1 MTFAQPDYLY
11 ALALMPVMALFMV
24 WAGRRRLSALASLGD
39 PSLIDRLS
47 LSVDWRGRR
56 VRSWLW
62 FMALA
67 LLIVALARPRWGS
80 EVQIVE
86 RQGVQIMIALDVS
99 TSMLAE
105 DIKPN
110 RLKRAKLEIVDLMSR
125 LDGDEVGLVLF
136 SGASFLQF
144 PLTFDYS
151 TARTFL
157 DAAGPQMI
165 TRPGTAIGKAIDT
178 AVKGFNDRRAGQKV
192 ILIITDGEGHEG
204 DPLAAARRAREEGVV
219 IYTIGFGSPEGEPI
233 PEFDAFGRM
242 VGFKLDQRGEVI
254 LSKLDEVTL
263 QQIAREG
270 GGKYYRAVADGR
282 VIESL
287 ANDFDALQKESF
299 ESELRTRHIERF
311 QMFLALALLLLVAI
325 ELIPERATS
334 WLRRRG
340 RAAEA
345 A

>member
-11 ALALMPVMALFMV
+11 ALALMPIMALFVV

-47 LSVDWRGRR
+47 RSVDWRGRR

-62 FMALA
+62 FVALA

-80 EVQIVE
+80 AVQVVE
-86 RQGVQIMIALDVS
+86 RQGVQIIVALDVS

-151 TARTFL
+151 TARRFL
-157 DAAGPQMI
+157 DEAGPQMI
-165 TRPGTAIGKAIDT
+165 SRPGTAIGKAIET
-178 AVKGFNDRRAGQKV
+178 AVNGFDERRASQKV
-192 ILIITDGEGHEG
+192 ILIITDGESHEG
-204 DPLAAARRAREEGVV
+204 DPLAAARQAREEGVV

-233 PEFDAFGRM
+233 PEYDAFGRM
-242 VGFKLDQRGEVI
+242 AGFKQDQRGEVV

-270 GGKYYRAVADGR
+270 GGKYYRATADGR
-282 VIESL
+282 VIENL
-287 ANDFDALQKESF
+287 ADDFDALQKESF
-299 ESELRTRHIERF
+299 ESELKTRHIERF
-311 QMFLALALLLLVAI
+311 QVFLAAALLVLVAM
-325 ELIPERATS
+325 ELIPERVTT
-334 WLRRRG
+334 WLG
-340 RAAEA
+340 RHDRTAEA

>member
-1 MTFAQPDYLY
+1 MTFAEPDYLY
-11 ALALMPVMALFMV
+11 ALALMPLIALFMV
-24 WAGRRRLSALASLGD
+24 WAGRRRQSAIASLGD

-62 FMALA
+62 FVALA

-80 EVQIVE
+80 DVQIVE

-157 DAAGPQMI
+157 DEAGPHMI
-165 TRPGTAIGKAIDT
+165 SRPGTAIGKAIET
-178 AVKGFNDRRAGQKV
+178 AVNGFNEQRAGQKV
-192 ILIITDGEGHEG
+192 ILIITDGESHEG
-204 DPLAAARRAREEGVV
+204 DPLAAARIAREEGVV
-219 IYTIGFGSPEGEPI
+219 IYTIGFGSPDGEPI
-233 PEFDAFGRM
+233 PEYDAFGRM
-242 VGFKLDQRGEVI
+242 SGFKQDQRGEVI
-254 LSKLDEVTL
+254 LSKLNEVTL
-263 QQIAREG
+263 QRIAREG
-270 GGKYYRAVADGR
+270 GGKYYRATADGR

-287 ANDFDALQKESF
+287 KDDFDALQKESF
-299 ESELRTRHIERF
+299 ESEFRTRQIERF
-311 QMFLALALLLLVAI
+311 QLFLAVALLVLVAM
-325 ELIPERATS
+325 ELVPDRVSS
-334 WLRRRG
+334 WLRRRD
-340 RAAEA
+340 RTAEA

>member
-11 ALALMPVMALFMV
+11 AFALIPVMALFVV
-24 WAGRRRLSALASLGD
+24 WAGRRRLSALARLGD
-39 PSLIDRLS
+39 PGLIDRLS

-56 VRSWLW
+56 VRNWLW
-62 FMALA
+62 FVALA
-67 LLIVALARPRWGS
+67 LLVVALARPRWGS

-110 RLKRAKLEIVDLMSR
+110 RLKRAKLEIVDLLNR

-157 DAAGPQMI
+157 DEAGPQMI

-178 AVKGFNDRRAGQKV
+178 AVNGFNEQRAGQKV

-204 DPLAAARRAREEGVV
+204 DPLEAARRAHEEGMA
-219 IYTIGFGSPEGEPI
+219 IYTVGFGSPEG
-233 PEFDAFGRM
+233 
-242 VGFKLDQRGEVI
+242 
-254 LSKLDEVTL
+254 
-263 QQIAREG
+263 
-270 GGKYYRAVADGR
+270 
-282 VIESL
+282 
-287 ANDFDALQKESF
+287 
-299 ESELRTRHIERF
+299 
-311 QMFLALALLLLVAI
+311 
-325 ELIPERATS
+325 
-334 WLRRRG
+334 
-340 RAAEA
+340 
-345 A
+345 